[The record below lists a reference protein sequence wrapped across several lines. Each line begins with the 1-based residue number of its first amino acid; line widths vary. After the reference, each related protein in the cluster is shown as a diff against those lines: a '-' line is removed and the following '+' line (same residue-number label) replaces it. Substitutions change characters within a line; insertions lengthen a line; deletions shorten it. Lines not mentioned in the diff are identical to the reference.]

1 MKRAHRCLALLLGL
15 MVAITPA
22 ALAVPATAMTLH
34 MAMSGDANSGDC
46 CPGTNGDHSVCAMI
60 CANALSHATMPGQ
73 IEPVVLALQDD
84 LWRPGALALPDHP
97 HPPDLPPPKSV
108 TLP

>member
-60 CANALSHATMPGQ
+60 CVNALSPAAMPDQ
-73 IEPVVLALQDD
+73 ISPVVPAFHDD
-84 LWRPGALALPDHP
+84 VWQPGSLALPDHP
-97 HPPDLPPPKSV
+97 RAPDPPPPKSAS
-108 TLP
+108 LP